1 MKAHYENLSNKI
13 ANNKVKSII
22 ITIKNKNKIKTKTK
36 QKQNRHNV
44 VEW

>member
-22 ITIKNKNKIKTKTK
+22 ITIKNKTK
-36 QKQNRHNV
+36 QKQKQNGHNV

>member
-22 ITIKNKNKIKTKTK
+22 ITIKNKTK
-36 QKQNRHNV
+36 QKQNGHNV